1 MSFQFRMRLDVGA
14 ILVETP
20 DQFLL
25 FRANDSRIF
34 AKTRRREFRSASGDR
49 WNENWGRTGLIST
62 PPVIGA
68 VLLNEHPSQGAVR
81 PLIALP
87 P

>member
-1 MSFQFRMRLDVGA
+1 MRLDVGA

-34 AKTRRREFRSASGDR
+34 AKARRREFRSASGY
-49 WNENWGRTGLIST
+49 
-62 PPVIGA
+62 
-68 VLLNEHPSQGAVR
+68 LLE
-81 PLIALP
+81 
-87 P
+87 